1 MDNFES
7 LLVLSDLTDVQ
18 QLLDILDNWPIEM
31 RESPRGHE
39 IRETTLRKLAIL
51 TGERMMPEPSVN

>member
-1 MDNFES
+1 MNFES
-7 LLVLSDLTDVQ
+7 MLALSNLTEVTQFLVF
-18 QLLDILDNWPIEM
+18 IENWPIEM
-31 RESPRGHE
+31 RESERGHE